1 MPLDSAFISTLNA
14 QLDSPFDAIGVA
26 AIDEIGINDI
36 KDDSDILSEIFNF
49 HSIQDEI
56 DYLKEWLKSGYAGE
70 MRYMHNNL
78 HLRANPKELLP
89 EAKSMIMVLMNY
101 YPREWQPK
109 DKPQI
114 AAYAYGND
122 YHHIV
127 KSKLTDLAEEI
138 NKVAPHKYAVF
149 CDSAPVLER
158 YWAARAGLGWIGRN
172 GMLVNPKLGTFTFI
186 GTLITSLEL
195 EPSEVMENRCGEC
208 RKCIDACPT
217 GAILNN
223 PLPLKQ
229 GENINAQQHT
239 LKNNLN
245 YTIDAR
251 KCLSYQTIE
260 KRGEVDNELIEVAGN
275 TLYGCDRCQLACP
288 WTRFAH
294 PHKHPELEP
303 IEGIFEIDWASMSR
317 SEFNRK
323 LKFSPMQRAGL
334 KKIKAR
340 YMQIEN

>member
-26 AIDEIGINDI
+26 AIKPIDE
-36 KDDSDILSEIFNF
+36 EIA
-49 HSIQDEI
+49 HLRD
-56 DYLKEWLKSGYAGE
+56 WLDKGYAGE

-89 EAKSMIMVLMNY
+89 EVKSMIMVLMNY

-127 KSKLTDLAEEI
+127 KSKLTELAEEI
-138 NKVAPHKYAVF
+138 NKIAPHKYAVF

-158 YWAARAGLGWIGRN
+158 YWAARAGLGWIGKN

-195 EPSEVMENRCGEC
+195 EPTEEMENRCGTC
-208 RKCIDACPT
+208 RKCIGACPT

-229 GENINAQQHT
+229 EENINAQQHT

-275 TLYGCDRCQLACP
+275 TLYGCDRCQSACP
-288 WTRFAH
+288 WNRFAH

>member
-1 MPLDSAFISTLNA
+1 MLNNSTLDSIFSTH
-14 QLDSPFDAIGVA
+14 FDAWGVA
-26 AIDEIGINDI
+26 SIEPIDE
-36 KDDSDILSEIFNF
+36 EIA
-49 HSIQDEI
+49 H
-56 DYLKEWLKSGYAGE
+56 LRKWLESGYAGE

-101 YPREWQPK
+101 YPRQWQPA
-109 DKPQI
+109 DRPQI

-127 KSKLTDLAEEI
+127 KSKLTELAEEI

-158 YWAARAGLGWIGRN
+158 YWAARAGLGWIGKN

-186 GTLITSLEL
+186 GTLITSLDL
-195 EPSEVMENRCGEC
+195 EPSGEKENRCGTC
-208 RKCIDACPT
+208 RKCIDTCPT
-217 GAILNN
+217 GAIID
-223 PLPLKQ
+223 K
-229 GENINAQQHT
+229 
-239 LKNNLN
+239 
-245 YTIDAR
+245 TIDAR

-260 KRGEVDNELIEVAGN
+260 KRGEVDNELIEAAKN

-288 WTRFAH
+288 WNRFAQ
-294 PHKHPELEP
+294 PHNHPELEP
-303 IEGIFEIDWASMSR
+303 IEGIFELDWASMSR

-340 YMQIEN
+340 YMQIES

>member
-1 MPLDSAFISTLNA
+1 MLNNSTLDSIFSTH
-14 QLDSPFDAIGVA
+14 FDAWGVA
-26 AIDEIGINDI
+26 RIEPIDE
-36 KDDSDILSEIFNF
+36 EIA
-49 HSIQDEI
+49 H
-56 DYLKEWLKSGYAGE
+56 LRKWLESGYAGE

-101 YPREWQPK
+101 YPKEWQPK
-109 DKPQI
+109 DRPQI

-127 KSKLTDLAEEI
+127 KSKLTELAEEI

-158 YWAARAGLGWIGRN
+158 YWAARAGLGWIGKN

-186 GTLITSLEL
+186 GTLITSLDL
-195 EPSEVMENRCGEC
+195 EPSGEMENRCGTC
-208 RKCIDACPT
+208 RKCIDTCPT
-217 GAILNN
+217 GAIID
-223 PLPLKQ
+223 K
-229 GENINAQQHT
+229 
-239 LKNNLN
+239 
-245 YTIDAR
+245 TIDAR

-288 WTRFAH
+288 WNRFAQPHNH
-294 PHKHPELEP
+294 PGLEP
-303 IEGIFEIDWASMSR
+303 IEGIFELDWASMSR

-340 YMQIEN
+340 YMQIES